1 MRLLVVTLMKS
12 TRKKI
17 IILFVLMVPT
27 ISCEIF
33 LRAKCPSNQTFHFS
47 KCLNLCRREISL
59 EKVLFRYTR
68 NFLPVL
74 YELTTLSLLG
84 PHDICMFRSLLYT
97 TSRVVLRG
105 RAPWLGTISKCVVR
119 VSYCLALFPLYLEW
133 PQTRDLPPT
142 HTHTHTH
149 TFICHFFHVCKN
161 GAFLWVSMKI
171 LWNFVKTWI

>member
-1 MRLLVVTLMKS
+1 MPIKS
-12 TRKKI
+12 NI
-17 IILFVLMVPT
+17 SLFKMSQSLSKRNFT
-27 ISCEIF
+27 
-33 LRAKCPSNQTFHFS
+33 

-142 HTHTHTH
+142 HTHTHS
-149 TFICHFFHVCKN
+149 FVIFSMCAKMEHFFGCQ
-161 GAFLWVSMKI
+161 
-171 LWNFVKTWI
+171 